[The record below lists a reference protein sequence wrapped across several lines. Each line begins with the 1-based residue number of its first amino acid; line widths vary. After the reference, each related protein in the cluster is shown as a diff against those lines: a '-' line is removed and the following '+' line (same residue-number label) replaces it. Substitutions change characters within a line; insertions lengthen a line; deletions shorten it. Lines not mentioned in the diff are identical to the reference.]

1 MKLNNQSYFE
11 FIIYF
16 FALPLMP
23 NYGFHLAVIKHG
35 TADRGLTA
43 FTLCLFSLK
52 HLKQGF
58 VAGV

>member
-1 MKLNNQSYFE
+1 MKLNNQSVFE

-23 NYGFHLAVIKHG
+23 KYGFHLAVINLG
-35 TADRGLTA
+35 TADRGLA
-43 FTLCLFSLK
+43 VFTLCLFSLK

-58 VAGV
+58 IAGV